1 MIILTGASG
10 GIGKQLI
17 GELKKIDEVIGTY
30 FKNKPDVGEYYQ
42 LDVTNEES
50 ISNFVKAISSR
61 LSKITLI
68 NLAGISID
76 KLTHNLLLVDWN
88 KVLSVNLTGPF
99 LMSRHLLPYMIKEKW
114 GRIINVS
121 SVVSQIGVPG
131 TAAYAASK
139 SGLIG
144 LTKTLAKEYAPY
156 GITVNCLCFGY
167 FSLGLIS
174 TIPTNKVELLKE
186 QIPLKKLG
194 ETKDISVAIEFLI
207 KCDYITGTTINLNG
221 GMF

>member
-10 GIGKQLI
+10 GIGKQLVD
-17 GELKKIDEVIGTY
+17 ELKKIDEVIGTY

-42 LDVTNEES
+42 LDITNEES
-50 ISNFVKAISSR
+50 ISSFVKAISSR

-76 KLTHNLLLVDWN
+76 KLTHNLLLEDWN
-88 KVLSVNLTGPF
+88 KVLSVNLTGSF
-99 LMSRHLLPYMIKEKW
+99 LISRHLLPYMIKEKW

-139 SGLIG
+139 SGLTG
-144 LTKTLAKEYAPY
+144 LTKTLAKEYASY

-167 FSLGLIS
+167 FSSGLIS

-186 QIPLKKLG
+186 QIPMKKLG